1 MSKILDTVINGI
13 ELQPLGDGVAT
24 NGRPVSLRT
33 AAQSGCKISFQ
44 PIVGQY
50 EKVFVRSQMSNQ
62 TPGPD
67 GMMSRNQ
74 ARELYRQLINLGM
87 SPF

>member
-1 MSKILDTVINGI
+1 MSKVLDTIISNI
-13 ELQPLGDGVAT
+13 EVQPLGEDAAT

-33 AAQSGCKISFQ
+33 AQPGCKVTFQ
-44 PIVGQY
+44 PIIGQY
-50 EKVFVRSQMSNQ
+50 EKVFVRSLLSNQ

-67 GMMSRNQ
+67 GAMARNQ
-74 ARELYRQLINLGM
+74 ARELYRQLVTLGM